1 MGLATMKP
9 VYYFGFGAIALIIAA
24 CAQSAGAPQPD
35 APDLL
40 HRSIKALS
48 DQQVAD
54 LKAGRGM
61 GLALAAELNGY
72 PGPTHALELADKI
85 ALSQNQRSRTETLL
99 AAMNGETVPIGEEV
113 IALEGALD
121 KQFAEK
127 TVTPQSL
134 DSATA
139 AIGAANARLRS
150 THLKYHLAMLEILD
164 PAQVSAYTHLRGYAA
179 GGAAFDHHHHSP

>member
-1 MGLATMKP
+1 MRAR
-9 VYYFGFGAIALIIAA
+9 YYAA
-24 CAQSAGAPQPD
+24 FTAFAMVAAVCAQSAPKAQAP
-35 APDLL
+35 AGDLL
-40 HRSIKALS
+40 HRSIRALS

-72 PGPTHALELADKI
+72 PGPTHALELAGKI

-99 AAMNGETVPIGEEV
+99 AAMKGETVPIGEEV
-113 IALEGALD
+113 IAREGALD
-121 KQFAEK
+121 KQFADK

-134 DSATA
+134 DSATS

-179 GGAAFDHHHHSP
+179 GGAEFQHHHSP